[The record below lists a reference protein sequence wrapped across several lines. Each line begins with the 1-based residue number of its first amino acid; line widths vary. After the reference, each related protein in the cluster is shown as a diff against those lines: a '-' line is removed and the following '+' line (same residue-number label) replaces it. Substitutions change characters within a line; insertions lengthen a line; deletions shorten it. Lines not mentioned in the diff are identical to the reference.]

1 MHDDRQAHGDAVR
14 IERAGDIAIVTLNR
28 PTRMNAVNGAL
39 RNALIAA
46 LRTLN
51 DDAAVRALVLT
62 GAGERAFCAGQDL
75 SEAAEVSWQNLVPW
89 LERQRAMYQAVRDL
103 DKPCVAAVR
112 GVAAGAGFQIA
123 LCADF
128 RLTTPDSRW
137 GQPEVKAGLA
147 SIVGSYLMTLHVGH
161 THNVQMSL
169 SGELVS
175 GQRAYEMGLV
185 SSLHADAE
193 LMPASLA
200 RARALAALP
209 PTAVR
214 LSKQRLRA
222 MTQPGFDEACVA
234 GIRAQ
239 LECYADG
246 EPQRVMAQFLA
257 QRGTQKN
264 QESK

>member
-1 MHDDRQAHGDAVR
+1 MEPVLVERDGSLAV
-14 IERAGDIAIVTLNR
+14 VTLNR
-28 PTRMNAVNGAL
+28 PARMNAVDDAL
-39 RNALIAA
+39 RGELIAA
-46 LRTLN
+46 LGRLN
-51 DDAAVRALVLT
+51 ADASVRAVVLT
-62 GAGERAFCAGQDL
+62 GAGGRAFCAGQDL
-75 SEAAEVSWQNLVPW
+75 DEAAAVTWQQIVPW
-89 LERQRAMYQAVRDL
+89 LNRQRAMYQAVRDL

-112 GVAAGAGFQIA
+112 GVAAGAGFQLA
-123 LCADF
+123 LCADW

-175 GQRAYEMGLV
+175 GQRAYEIGLV
-185 SSLHADAE
+185 TALHADAE
-193 LMPASLA
+193 LMDAAVA
-200 RARALAALP
+200 RARSLAALP
-209 PTAVR
+209 STSVR

-222 MTQPGFDEACVA
+222 MTQPGFDDACVA

-246 EPQRVMAQFLA
+246 EPQRVMAAFLEK
-257 QRGTQKN
+257 RNTR
-264 QESK
+264 ESQ

>member
-1 MHDDRQAHGDAVR
+1 MQTVRVEHDR
-14 IERAGDIAIVTLNR
+14 DIAIVTLNR
-28 PTRMNAVNGAL
+28 PTRMNAVNDVL
-39 RNALIAA
+39 RGELIE
-46 LRTLN
+46 TLGRLN
-51 DDAAVRALVLT
+51 TDSSVRAVVLA

-75 SEAAEVSWQNLVPW
+75 DEAATVTWQQLVPW
-89 LERQRAMYQAVRDL
+89 LNRQRAMYQAVRDL

-112 GVAAGAGFQIA
+112 GVAAGAGFQLA
-123 LCADF
+123 LCADW
-128 RLTTPDSRW
+128 RLATADSRW

-169 SGELVS
+169 SGELVN
-175 GQRAYEMGLV
+175 GQRAFDIGLV
-185 SSLHADAE
+185 TALCGEAE
-193 LMPASLA
+193 LMSQALA
-200 RARALAALP
+200 QARSLAALP

-214 LSKQRLRA
+214 LSKQRFRA

-246 EPQRVMAQFLA
+246 EPQRVMAAFLEK
-257 QRGTQKN
+257 RNTR
-264 QESK
+264 ESQ